1 MDGGFTNNLPTI
13 DENTILVSPFA
24 GECDICPED
33 EIPHYGIGVR
43 KICNTSV
50 NLSINNFIRLV
61 NGFFAPPA
69 SMLKDY
75 CWKGYDDALRYL
87 TKNSKWTANF
97 CPPPPPMAS

>member
-1 MDGGFTNNLPTI
+1 MDGGLTDNLPTV

-69 SMLKDY
+69 SILKDY

-87 TKNSKWTANF
+87 TKNSK
-97 CPPPPPMAS
+97 